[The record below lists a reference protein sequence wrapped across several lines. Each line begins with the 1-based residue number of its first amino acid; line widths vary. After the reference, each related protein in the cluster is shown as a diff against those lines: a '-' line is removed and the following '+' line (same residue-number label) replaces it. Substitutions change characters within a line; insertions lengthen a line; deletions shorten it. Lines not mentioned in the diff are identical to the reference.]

1 MSKPE
6 IRCIQGRYSVWM
18 NDKCIRGGI
27 FTEGE
32 AKSYLASYE
41 EIYYAGFEDG
51 AFVGFRDAEDYDY
64 YQSRTPY
71 ST

>member
-6 IRCIQGRYSVWM
+6 IRRIQGCYSIWM

-27 FTEGE
+27 YIEGE
-32 AKSYLASYE
+32 AKSYLACYE
-41 EIYYAGFEDG
+41 KIYYAGFEAG
-51 AFVGFRDAEDYDY
+51 AIEGFRDAEDY
-64 YQSRTPY
+64 YQIKTSS